1 LLDFPAELSPPA
13 PIPREHALGPIA
25 LLRVLASNPLEAWT
39 AAHFEQPIVMGG
51 LSIGRVAVVSEPA
64 AIRRV
69 LMVNTENY
77 QKDWLQRRILSAAL
91 ANGLLTVESD
101 QWKLQRRALAPL
113 FSRKTVL
120 TFTAAMNEAAEALV
134 ERFRQREGQVVDVAN
149 ESTRTTVD
157 VLERT
162 IFSDGFGRDPDEIRA
177 AMTAYF
183 ETVGRIDPLDVL
195 GVPAVVPRPSRR
207 KLKPTL
213 RFFEKT
219 VDDIIAARQ
228 RRLAADPANAPRDIL
243 TLLLEARDPDT
254 GTPLSDIEI
263 RANILTFIAAGQE
276 TTANCITWA
285 LYLLSQSRE
294 WRERVQAEADREF
307 DSTLDDLADRL
318 TVTRAVIDE
327 TNRLYPLI
335 TAISRTA
342 LGSDELAG
350 EPIKP
355 GTMIVIAPYV
365 LHRHRVLW
373 TKPDNFDPG
382 RFLGDERTKID
393 RFAYLPFGVGPRI
406 CIGATFAIQEASIM
420 IAAIMR
426 HFTLEPKAGFTPWP
440 VQKVTLRPQGGLPMV
455 VRRRGAG

>member
-1 LLDFPAELSPPA
+1 MLDFPAELSPPA

-39 AAHFEQPIVMGG
+39 AAHFEEPIVTAG
-51 LSIGRVAVVSEPA
+51 LSIGRVAVINEPA

-69 LMVNTENY
+69 LMTNTENY
-77 QKDWLQRRILSAAL
+77 QKDWLQRRVLSAAL

-120 TFTAAMNEAAEALV
+120 SFTSAMIKAAETLV
-134 ERFRQREGQVVDVAN
+134 ERLHKHEGQIVDFAD
-149 ESTRTTVD
+149 ESTRITVD

-162 IFSDGFGRDPDEIRA
+162 IFSDGFGRDPDEVRA
-177 AMTAYF
+177 AMSAYF
-183 ETVGRIDPLDVL
+183 DTVGRIDPFDIL
-195 GVPAVVPRPSRR
+195 GLPSSVPRPTRV

-219 VDDIIAARQ
+219 VDDIIAMRQ
-228 RRLAADPANAPRDIL
+228 RRLAADLANAPRDIL

-254 GTPLSDIEI
+254 GAALSDIEI

-276 TTANCITWA
+276 TTANCITWT

-294 WRERVQAEADREF
+294 WRERVRAEADREF
-307 DSTLDDLADRL
+307 RGPLEGLADRL
-318 TVTRAVIDE
+318 AVTRAVIDE
-327 TNRLYPLI
+327 TNRLYPPI
-335 TAISRTA
+335 TAISRIA
-342 LGSDELAG
+342 LGPDELAG
-350 EPIKP
+350 EPIKAN
-355 GTMIVIAPYV
+355 TMIVIAPYV
-365 LHRHRVLW
+365 LHRHRALW
-373 TKPDNFDPG
+373 SKPNRFDPG
-382 RFLGDERTKID
+382 RFLGDEREKID

-420 IAAIMR
+420 VAAIMR
-426 HFTLEPKAGFTPWP
+426 HFTLEMVSGYTPWP
-440 VQKVTLRPQGGLPMV
+440 VQKVTLRPKDGLRMI
-455 VRRRGAG
+455 VRRRC